1 MTMRADA
8 LPDCPEWRNP
18 AMFIAC
24 IEKNISP
31 TPEQRYAADALS
43 ARSTGQMTIRN
54 KQFTSFVS
62 AGQDLL

>member
-8 LPDCPEWRNP
+8 SPDCPEWHNP
-18 AMFIAC
+18 AMFIVW

-43 ARSTGQMTIRN
+43 ARSTG
-54 KQFTSFVS
+54 
-62 AGQDLL
+62 

>member
-8 LPDCPEWRNP
+8 LPDYPEWHNP
-18 AMFIAC
+18 AMFIAW

-31 TPEQRYAADALS
+31 APEQRYSADAPS
-43 ARSTGQMTIRN
+43 TRSTAQMTIRN

-62 AGQDLL
+62 AGQNLS